1 MENINLVL
9 DNAEE
14 FDQAVHDNTL
24 PECGDLKII
33 TKARATNAGLPA
45 AVLTFTV
52 ALPDGK
58 RQRVQTVTTVR
69 LLCQAARAIEAKH
82 GHLLGAN

>member
-9 DNAEE
+9 DNAEQ
-14 FDQAVHDNTL
+14 FDQAVHNDTV

-33 TKARATNAGLPA
+33 TKARATDAGLPA
-45 AVLTFTV
+45 AVLTFHV
-52 ALPDGK
+52 VLPNGK

-69 LLCQAARAIEAKH
+69 LLCQAVRGIEARH
-82 GHLLGAN
+82 GHMLGAN